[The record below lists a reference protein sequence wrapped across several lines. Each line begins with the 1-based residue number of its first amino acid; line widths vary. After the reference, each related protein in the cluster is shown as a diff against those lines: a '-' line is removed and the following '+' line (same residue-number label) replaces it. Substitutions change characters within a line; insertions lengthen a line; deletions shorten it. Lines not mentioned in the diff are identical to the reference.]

1 MDQDLLQLYGSL
13 KGKSRDELMRTLTVM
28 TAEQQQ
34 TGEMNNT
41 KMEEIYRMLAPMLTE
56 QQRQKMCEVIRRL
69 KA

>member
-1 MDQDLLQLYGSL
+1 MDQDLFALYSSL
-13 KGKSRDELMRTLTVM
+13 KGKNKDELMQTLAVM

-34 TGEMNNT
+34 KGEMNNT
-41 KMEEIYRMLAPMLTE
+41 KMEEIYSMLAPMLTE